1 MQKYI
6 IFLGNT
12 LDIYVGLCYTVSKI
26 RKEKQ
31 NDGVDFHSPLS
42 VHSEMLI
49 IVGNKRYVFINSPD
63 TNNGIFIN
71 EDGHIR
77 VVDMTDKCQV
87 GDVVE
92 CVVTPDDNWQ
102 YITIFDI
109 DIDDIAVTFT
119 ISEMK

>member
-1 MQKYI
+1 MFNYR
-6 IFLGNT
+6 F
-12 LDIYVGLCYTVSKI
+12 
-26 RKEKQ
+26 E

-49 IVGNKRYVFINSPD
+49 IVGNKRYVFINNPD

-87 GDVVE
+87 GEVVD
-92 CVVTPDDNWQ
+92 CIVTPDDNWQ